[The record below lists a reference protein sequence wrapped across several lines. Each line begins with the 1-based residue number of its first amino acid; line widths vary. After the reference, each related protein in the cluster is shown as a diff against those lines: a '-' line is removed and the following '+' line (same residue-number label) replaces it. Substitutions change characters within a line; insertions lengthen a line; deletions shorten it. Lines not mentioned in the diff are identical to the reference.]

1 MTKKLPAG
9 HPQTEDYNLILDWH
23 KTPGSIFDV
32 YTNSNGTLMIAI
44 SECGRITDRPVTVHA
59 AFIRRYKASNG
70 LGW

>member
-23 KTPGSIFDV
+23 KTIFDV
-32 YTNSNGTLMIAI
+32 YTNSNGTLMVAI
-44 SECGRITDRPVTVHA
+44 SDCGRITHRPVTVHA
-59 AFIRRYKASNG
+59 AFIRKYQASNG